1 MKFVLENRF
10 NVSIALFH
18 QTFNIFKNK
27 LDKNIKN
34 NIFKDE
40 FVKFMKVL
48 VPFTPH
54 LAHEC
59 LNLLKCKTM
68 EKWPKIKKDTIEN
81 IKMAVQINGK
91 TRDIID
97 VKKNMSEKE
106 IKEFIL
112 KNSKAKT
119 HLAAMCRGVLR
130 S

>member
-1 MKFVLENRF
+1 MN
-10 NVSIALFH
+10 
-18 QTFNIFKNK
+18 NIFKNK

-112 KNSKAKT
+112 KNSKAKSYIESDNISKIIFVKN
-119 HLAAMCRGVLR
+119 RIINYII
-130 S
+130 